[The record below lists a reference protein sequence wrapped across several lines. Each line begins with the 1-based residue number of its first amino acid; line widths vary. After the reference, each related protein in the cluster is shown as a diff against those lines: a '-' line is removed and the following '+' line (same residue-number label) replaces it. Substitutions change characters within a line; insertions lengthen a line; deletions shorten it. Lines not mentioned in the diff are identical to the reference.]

1 MEIAQNHFEAE
12 YRKANTD
19 MPFKAW
25 LQLRLDNIVERLKAG
40 VKEFTIDDCLV
51 LYADKLKQS
60 SGSSGTDQ
68 SVEETG

>member
-1 MEIAQNHFEAE
+1 MDIAQNHFEAE

-40 VKEFTIDDCLV
+40 VTEFTIDDCLV

-60 SGSSGTDQ
+60 SGNSEPVP

>member
-12 YRKANTD
+12 YRKACTD

-25 LQLRLDNIVERLKAG
+25 LQSRLDNIVARLKAG
-40 VKEFTIDDCLV
+40 VNEFTIDECIV

-60 SGSSGTDQ
+60 SGSSGP
-68 SVEETG
+68 VPFVAGAG